1 MAAKIETAKFKPT
14 QRKPQ
19 PITGELDFADKNLDP
34 GILDIEIERLMTLEE
49 AGALDAKEQNKLL
62 FLIQQKK
69 DRTINDLLNQ
79 FDQGMLDEQ
88 GQQDLQDLIE
98 EKKLQTTSGT
108 DYGSLEPKLIK
119 ADKAYAQDLSL
130 IRPILDVSDEA
141 GKKLQKKLI
150 EKHYGPLGL
159 AAHQNSSTGKWT
171 APWC

>member
-34 GILDIEIERLMTLEE
+34 GILDIEIERLMSLEE
-49 AGALDAKEQNKLL
+49 AGALNAKEQNELL

-79 FDQGMLDEQ
+79 FDQGTLDEQ
-88 GQQDLQDLIE
+88 GQQNLQNLIE
-98 EKKLQTTSGT
+98 EKKLQTTSGF
-108 DYGSLEPKLIK
+108 DISRLNAELNK
-119 ADKAYAQDLSL
+119 ADTAYAQDLSL
-130 IRPILDVSDEA
+130 IRPILDVNDEA

-150 EKHYGPLGL
+150 EKHYGPFDWFFNYSYKKVSKENL
-159 AAHQNSSTGKWT
+159 
-171 APWC
+171 